1 MLPLSRRRAVLTGF
15 AAAPLG
21 ALAARA
27 APTLPKASF
36 VVGAALPLSGAL
48 ALIGDEALRG
58 VRLAVAAQNAVGGI
72 GGALLQ
78 LAVGDIVDQ
87 SQAGATV
94 NDLIKSAQAAVILG
108 AGSSDYCYPASAA
121 AELAQVPYIELTAPA
136 DGITARGFRFL
147 VRTCPTTTMIAAMAT
162 ATLQKRFAGRKLGL
176 LFNTGAT
183 GGAVAAALLAHP
195 PEGGAALAIGYP
207 PDGADLFDAIGR
219 LKRAGVDILVHA
231 AGPADVLA
239 AWSAMAETGWSPH
252 GVIGCGDGYLIRET
266 EMAVGPGFEAA
277 LVIGSPGAAPAA
289 QAIASAYEATYGM
302 KPRGPESVSAYAGAL
317 LVFQTLAG
325 LGGQAANLP
334 AALRALSLPAGAM
347 VNGWGARFDAAGQ
360 NLASSLQLQTW
371 RRGVLMPA

>member
-1 MLPLSRRRAVLTGF
+1 VLTGF
-15 AAAPLG
+15 ALAPLG

-58 VRLAVAAQNAVGGI
+58 LRLAVAAQNDAGGI
-72 GGALLQ
+72 GGAPLQ

-94 NDLIKSAQAAVILG
+94 NELIKSAQAAIILG
-108 AGSSDYCYPASAA
+108 AGSSDYGYPASAA

-147 VRTCPTTTMIAAMAT
+147 VRTCPTTTMIAALAS
-162 ATLQKRFAGRKLGL
+162 ATLESRFAGRKLGL

-195 PEGGAALAIGYP
+195 SGRGAALAIGYP
-207 PDGADLFDAIGR
+207 PDGADLFDPIGR

-231 AGPADVLA
+231 AGPEDVLA
-239 AWSAMAETGWSPH
+239 AWSAMAETGWWPH

-277 LVIGSPGAAPAA
+277 LVIGSPSAPPAA
-289 QAIASAYEATYGM
+289 QAIAAAYEARYGM
-302 KPRGPESVSAYAGAL
+302 KPRGPESLSAYAGAL

-334 AALRALSLPAGAM
+334 AALRALSLPAGALA
-347 VNGWGARFDAAGQ
+347 NGWGARFDPTGQ
-360 NLASSLQLQTW
+360 NLASTLQLQTW
-371 RRGVLMPA
+371 RRGALVPA